1 MYGVHVVQYVCTFYS
16 VSSAIVLAVKL
27 GALPT

>member
-1 MYGVHVVQYVCTFYS
+1 MYNVHVVQYACTFYS
-16 VSSAIVLAVKL
+16 VPSAVVLAVKL